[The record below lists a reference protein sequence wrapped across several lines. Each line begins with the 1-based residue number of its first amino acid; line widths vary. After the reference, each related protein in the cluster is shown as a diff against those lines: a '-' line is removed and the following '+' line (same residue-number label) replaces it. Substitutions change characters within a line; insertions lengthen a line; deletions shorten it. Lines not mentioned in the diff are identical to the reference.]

1 MRADTP
7 DPGATAETPPF
18 VPPRWL
24 AHPHL
29 QSILPSLPPRPA
41 RVRRHAAA
49 LLSAARDVLLDC
61 GDGVRLLAHWSAH
74 DPTRPA
80 ARVAILIHGWEGS
93 AESLYMLSA
102 GQALFAA
109 GTDVVRLNLRDHGPT
124 HGLNSD
130 LFHSCRLAEVIG
142 AVQAIAGRAASARIG
157 LAGFS
162 LGGNFA
168 LRVAAAAP
176 ARGLE
181 LERVV
186 AVCPVLDPARTLG
199 ALERGLPLYR
209 RYFVR
214 KWRRSLRAKA
224 RAWPG
229 RYDFRP
235 LLGIASLTEMTRQ
248 LVESFTEYRTL
259 DDYLRGYAVVGDRLA
274 AVTAPTRLVVALDDP
289 ICPAQDLARVARND
303 AIGVIAIPRG
313 GHCGFLEDLGPSPWV
328 DRLLVRELQAG

>member
-1 MRADTP
+1 MHAEIRGR
-7 DPGATAETPPF
+7 GAPAQPPPF

-29 QSILPSLPPRPA
+29 QSILPSLPPRPG

-49 LLSAARDVLLDC
+49 LLSASRDVVLDC
-61 GDGVRLLAHWSAH
+61 GDDVRLLAHWAAH
-74 DPTRPA
+74 DAARPA
-80 ARVAILIHGWEGS
+80 ARLAVLIHGWEGS

-109 GTDVVRLNLRDHGPT
+109 GADVVRLNLRDHGPT

-130 LFHSCRLAEVIG
+130 LFHSCRLGEVIG
-142 AVQAIAGRAASARIG
+142 AVQAIASRAATSRIG

-181 LERVV
+181 LDRIV
-186 AVCPVLDPARTLG
+186 AVCPVLDPAQTLA
-199 ALERGLPLYR
+199 ALERGLPVYR

-224 RAWPG
+224 QAWPG
-229 RYDFRP
+229 RYDFQR

-248 LVESFTEYRTL
+248 LVESFTEYPTL

-274 AVTAPTRLVVALDDP
+274 TVTAPTRLVAALDDP
-289 ICPAQDLARVARND
+289 ICPARDLERIARND
-303 AIGVIAIPRG
+303 AIDVIAMPRG